1 MRERYLV
8 GVDEVGRG
16 PLAGPLC
23 LGACAVPQSRMAAF
37 RRLFGA
43 AKECKQLSPAV
54 RVEWL
59 EVMRAARTD
68 GIITFTTAFV
78 GAEIIDQRGMAHALR
93 RVVRRALEKLE
104 LRPSACRVLLDG
116 GLKAPP
122 HFECQKTI
130 IGGDEQELTI
140 ALASIA
146 AKVRRDAH
154 MVRTAKQFPL
164 YGFEAHKGYGTRAHY
179 AALRAH
185 GLCPLHRRS
194 FLRGV
199 A

>member
-1 MRERYLV
+1 MCEHYLV

-23 LGACAVPQSRMAAF
+23 LGACAVPRSRASAF

-43 AKECKQLSPAV
+43 AKDCKQLSHPA
-54 RVEWL
+54 RVAWL
-59 EVMRAARTD
+59 GVMRKAAAN
-68 GIITFTTAFV
+68 GIIVFTTAFV
-78 GAEIIDQRGMAHALR
+78 GSETIDRRGMAHALR
-93 RVVRRALEKLE
+93 KGVHRALEKLE
-104 LRPSACRVLLDG
+104 LRPSMCRVLLDG
-116 GLKAPP
+116 GLKAPSL
-122 HFECQKTI
+122 FEFQETI
-130 IGGDEQELTI
+130 IGGDERELTI

-154 MVRTAKQFPL
+154 MVRAAARFPS

-185 GLCPLHRRS
+185 GLCPIHRRS
-194 FLRGV
+194 FLRGML
-199 A
+199 